1 MDCQP
6 PQPQAGEALLKRSLE
21 VLSNVETPS
30 AKSQQ
35 CSAHLSSNAASAAAQ
50 RPGNLDA
57 LSDDLFHRV
66 LNTLSPKGVSAAAAT
81 CKRFATAWR
90 HAAGTPEPLFPQLSA
105 ESCTRLR
112 QYVGD
117 AYATCNDLSTEAGAQ
132 DFLVCTFPG
141 RFDAQ
146 IVPVS
151 SFDLFYGP
159 LRSRWV
165 NGVELKICHHDSSN
179 PNLDRAVEFWGLAED
194 LPVIY
199 FESKDRGA
207 HVAESVIY

>member
-1 MDCQP
+1 MNCEP
-6 PQPQAGEALLKRSLE
+6 APPQAGTALLKRSLGD
-21 VLSNVETPS
+21 LSNVETPS

-35 CSAHLSSNAASAAAQ
+35 CSAHLSSNAASAAPQ
-50 RPGNLDA
+50 RRCNLDA
-57 LSDDLFHRV
+57 LPDDLYRRV

-90 HAAGTPEPLFPQLSA
+90 HAAGTPAPLFPQLSA

-112 QYVGD
+112 QFASD
-117 AYATCNDLSTEAGAQ
+117 AYAGGDDLSTEAGSQ
-132 DFLVCTFPG
+132 NFLVCTFPE

-146 IVPVS
+146 VIPAS
-151 SFDLFYGP
+151 CFDVFYGP
-159 LRSRWV
+159 PGSRYV
-165 NGVELKICHHDSSN
+165 NGVEVKICHHDSSCR
-179 PNLDRAVEFWGLAED
+179 NLDCAAEFWQLDGAYPRID
-194 LPVIY
+194 